1 MAVTVPAR
9 RRQHDRTSSSGRIVR
24 STRHAA
30 PKRPSARSSRSSTK
44 PAMARRKASPARA
57 VERRPA
63 TRRAPAP
70 ARRPQL
76 RLVTRPRFAINAALV
91 LVAVVV
97 SLMLAAVVLHTRLA
111 ERQVEIDRVETA
123 VVEARSRFD
132 VLRQQRA
139 ELRAPARLAAAAV
152 EQGMVP
158 SPAADFLPVDP
169 STVAEVL
176 AADGPV
182 PEDQLGAI
190 ADAFEPLD
198 QVRRVKAAAEDSA
211 RDHRP
216 TAPGT
221 SRPALTDAAIRPA
234 SPTSAESPNC
244 PGLPA

>member
-1 MAVTVPAR
+1 MAATLPAR

-30 PKRPSARSSRSSTK
+30 PKRPTTARPLRSSTK
-44 PAMARRKASPARA
+44 PAKPRRAAAAARNTGRTPAARRAA
-57 VERRPA
+57 
-63 TRRAPAP
+63 APAH
-70 ARRPQL
+70 RPQL
-76 RLVTRPRFAINAALV
+76 RLVARPRFAINAALV

-111 ERQVEIDRVETA
+111 ERQVEIDRVEAA
-123 VVEARSRFD
+123 VIEARSRFD

-139 ELRAPARLAAAAV
+139 ELRAPARLAAAAAD
-152 EQGMVP
+152 QDMVP

-182 PEDQLGAI
+182 PEDELGAI

-198 QVRRVKAAAEDSA
+198 QVRRVKAAAED
-211 RDHRP
+211 
-216 TAPGT
+216 
-221 SRPALTDAAIRPA
+221 
-234 SPTSAESPNC
+234 
-244 PGLPA
+244 